1 LLDEVLKMKIGKQTI
16 KLQNTPKIL
25 ETSSAVGPK
34 ESDGPLG
41 IYFDIKCSDVFYGE
55 KTFEKAESKFMKSA
69 IDNLLYK
76 LNITNDKID
85 YVFAGDLLNQCI
97 ASGYC
102 IRDLQI
108 PFFGL
113 YGACSTFVE
122 SLILSSL
129 FINAGYGSK
138 VIAAASSHFCSAERQ
153 FRLPLEH
160 GNQKSPTAQC
170 TVTGS
175 GAVLIVPNSTQ
186 KKVPMVTYVTPGK
199 IIDMGIKDMT
209 NMGAAMAPAAFD
221 TIITHLSDTGRAPE
235 YYDAIVTGDL
245 GKEGTDILIDLCK
258 NYGVD
263 ISKVH
268 RDCGKEIFDLN
279 TRDMN
284 AGGSGCACIAT
295 VFSSFFYQ
303 ELKEKRLN
311 KILLVATGA
320 LMSPISIGQGESIPS
335 IAHAAAIENEV

>member
-1 LLDEVLKMKIGKQTI
+1 MKIGKQTI

-34 ESDGPLG
+34 EGSGPLG

-55 KTFEKAESKFMKSA
+55 KTFEKAETMFMKSA

-76 LNITNDKID
+76 LNLKDDKID
-85 YVFAGDLLNQCI
+85 YIFAGDLLNQCI
-97 ASGYC
+97 ATGYC
-102 IRDLQI
+102 MRELQI

-129 FINAGYGSK
+129 FVNSGYGDK
-138 VIAAASSHFCSAERQ
+138 VIAAASSHYCSAERQ

-160 GNQKSPTAQC
+160 GNQKSPTAQY
-170 TVTGS
+170 TVTGC
-175 GAVLIVPNSTQ
+175 GAALVVPHSFG
-186 KKVPMVTYVTPGK
+186 KKVPSVTYVTPGR
-199 IIDMGIKDMT
+199 IIDMGIKDMS

-221 TIITHLSDTGRAPE
+221 TIITHLKDTERTPE
-235 YYDAIVTGDL
+235 YYDAIITGDL
-245 GKEGTDILIDLCK
+245 GKEGTDILIDLCRD
-258 NYGVD
+258 YGVD

-268 RDCGKEIFDLN
+268 RDCGKEIFNLN
-279 TRDMN
+279 DRDVN
-284 AGGSGCACIAT
+284 AGGSGCGCIAT

-335 IAHAAAIENEV
+335 IAHAIAIENEV

>member
-1 LLDEVLKMKIGKQTI
+1 MKIGKQTL
-16 KLQNTPKIL
+16 KLESTPKIL
-25 ETSSAVGPK
+25 ETSAAVGPK

-55 KTFEKAESKFMKSA
+55 KTFEKAESKYMKAA

-76 LNITNDKID
+76 LNLQNDNID
-85 YVFAGDLLNQCI
+85 YIFAGDLLNQCI

-102 IRDLQI
+102 IRDLNI

-122 SLILSSL
+122 AIILSSL
-129 FINAGYGSK
+129 FINAGYGNK
-138 VIAAASSHFCSAERQ
+138 VIASASSHFCSAERQ
-153 FRLPLEH
+153 FRMPLEH
-160 GNQKSPTAQC
+160 GNQKPPTAQS
-170 TVTGS
+170 TVTGC
-175 GAVLIVPNSTQ
+175 GAALLVPHTFE
-186 KKVPMVTYVTPGK
+186 KKVPVVTYVTPGK
-199 IIDMGIKDMT
+199 IVDMGIKDMN

-221 TIITHLSDTGRAPE
+221 TIVTHLKDTERKPE
-235 YYDAIVTGDL
+235 YYDAIITGDL
-245 GKEGTDILIDLCK
+245 GVEGTDILIDLCK

-268 RDCGKEIFDLN
+268 RDCGKEIYDL
-279 TRDMN
+279 TKRDMN
-284 AGGSGCACIAT
+284 AGGSGCACMAS
-295 VFSSFFYQ
+295 VFSGYFYQ

-311 KILLVATGA
+311 RVLIVATGA